1 MNAVCPLNTAI
12 FKHFTIHINRRSVP
26 HYRRTVPNLVDFAD
40 KWIFQKRLQISAKA
54 TLVFARNRRKLP
66 KKRRTVP

>member
-1 MNAVCPLNTAI
+1 MNNVGPLNTAI

-26 HYRRTVPNLVDFAD
+26 HYRRTVPNLVAFAD